1 MMKGLVL
8 QDFVKTIVAVAMAG
22 AVVMVIG
29 VVLRGFGSWL
39 TSRREARAERRARLD
54 ERRVRLDETRDR
66 LAETV
71 GAVRSCQQG
80 APLTELQA
88 KQELLLASLDKLPE
102 ELDSRLEATHR
113 LATAD
118 WPTIEREN
126 VSLLHA
132 RARDEIR
139 RARP

>member
-1 MMKGLVL
+1 VL
-8 QDFVKTIVAVAMAG
+8 QDLVKTIVAVVIAG
-22 AVVMVIG
+22 AVLAVIG
-29 VVLRGFGSWL
+29 VIVRGFGSWL
-39 TSRREARAERRARLD
+39 TSRREARAGRRALLD
-54 ERRVRLDETRDR
+54 EVRDR

-80 APLTELQA
+80 APVTELQA
-88 KQELLLASLDKLPE
+88 KQDLLLASLDKLPE
-102 ELDSRLEATHR
+102 GLDSRLEATHR

-118 WPTIEREN
+118 WPTIQREN

-139 RARP
+139 SARP

>member
-1 MMKGLVL
+1 M
-8 QDFVKTIVAVAMAG
+8 KTIVAVATAG
-22 AVVMVIG
+22 AVLAAIG
-29 VVLRGFGSWL
+29 LIVQAFGSWL
-39 TSRREARAERRARLD
+39 TSRREARAERRARTD
-54 ERRVRLDETRDR
+54 ERRAQLDEVRDR

-80 APLTELQA
+80 APLSELQA
-88 KQELLLASLDKLPE
+88 KQDLLLASLDKLPE
-102 ELDSRLEATHR
+102 GLDSRLEATHR

>member
-1 MMKGLVL
+1 ML
-8 QDFVKTIVAVAMAG
+8 QDLVKTIVAVVIAG
-22 AVVMVIG
+22 VVLAVIG
-29 VVLRGFGSWL
+29 VIVRGFGSWL
-39 TSRREARAERRARLD
+39 TSRREERAERRARLD
-54 ERRVRLDETRDR
+54 ERRIRLDEVRDR

-80 APLTELQA
+80 APLAELQS

-102 ELDSRLEATHR
+102 ELDSRLQATHR

-118 WPTIEREN
+118 WPTLQREN